1 MSKRL
6 NLKSAKTGGSNP
18 TLAKSFSVNNF
29 VKPQVSHNMVNIQA
43 EIHRTL
49 ATPERAYR
57 DLSASNED
65 EKAYPVGA
73 SFERPDTAD

>member
-57 DLSASNED
+57 DLSASNE
-65 EKAYPVGA
+65 KAYPVGA